1 MENLKI
7 GDKLEIHSYKHN
19 NKIHRTW
26 DEAVVLDIKE
36 DYIVCGNCK
45 TLVTESDG
53 RHWKT
58 KEPAILYF
66 FKDKWYNVICQLKD
80 KGIYYYCNIASPYI
94 ISDNCIKYIDY
105 DLDLRVFPDGAF
117 RILDRDEYKYHK
129 NLMSYGEKIDSI
141 TSSELSDLIDLY
153 KKHEGPFKKGLEKY
167 YYSVYLE
174 YTRGIQNI
182 KN

>member
-19 NKIHRTW
+19 KKIHRTW
-26 DEAVVLDIKE
+26 DEAVVLDSKE

-53 RHWKT
+53 RRWKT

-80 KGIYYYCNIASPYI
+80 KGIYYYCNIASPYV

-129 NLMSYGEKIDSI
+129 NLMYYGDKIDNI
-141 TSSELSDLIDLY
+141 TTSELSELIDLY
-153 KKHEGPFKKGLEKY
+153 KKHDGPFKKGLEQY

-174 YTRGIQNI
+174 YTRGMHNI